1 LSKPEPRHHPAGFSA
16 PLPEVRKPNGRS
28 PVVLVCEHASNFFPP
43 ELRGLGLEPAVR
55 ESHIAWDPGALP
67 VAEAMAR
74 RLDATLVNARVSRL
88 VYDCNRPPHAPDAMP
103 ARSEIFDV
111 PGNASLDEAER
122 ALRTELVYQPFREA
136 LAEVLSARDGRQ
148 TVMVT
153 IHTFTPVYKG
163 VTRDVELGILCDED
177 ARLADAMLQVAARH
191 TSLDV
196 RRNEPYGPADGVTHT
211 LIEHG
216 LSNGILNVM
225 IEIRNDLVRT
235 GEQQA
240 GMAHMLCDVLEEAL
254 AGLGVQMMAEGAGS

>member
-1 LSKPEPRHHPAGFSA
+1 M
-16 PLPEVRKPNGRS
+16 PEVRNRDGRS

-43 ELRGLGLEPAVR
+43 ELNGLGLEPAVR

-67 VAEAMAR
+67 VAEAMAS
-74 RLDATLVNARVSRL
+74 RLDAVLVNACVSRL
-88 VYDCNRPPHAPDAMP
+88 VYDCNRPPHAADAMP

-111 PGNASLDEAER
+111 PGNAGLDEAER
-122 ALRTELVYQPFREA
+122 ALRTELVYLPFRAA
-136 LAEVLSARDGRQ
+136 LADVLSGRGNRP
-148 TVMVT
+148 TVLVT

-163 VTRDVELGILCDED
+163 VARDVELGILCDED
-177 ARLADAMLQVAARH
+177 ARLADAMLDVAGRH

-225 IEIRNDLVRT
+225 IEVRNDLVRT
-235 GEQQA
+235 SEQQSA
-240 GMAHMLCDVLEEAL
+240 MADSLCDVLEEAL
-254 AGLGVQMMAEGAGS
+254 AALDLHAVTEGARG

>member
-1 LSKPEPRHHPAGFSA
+1 M
-16 PLPEVRKPNGRS
+16 PEVRNRDGSS
-28 PVVLVCEHASNFFPP
+28 PVVVVCEHASNFFPP
-43 ELRGLGLEPAVR
+43 ELDGLGLDAEAR

-67 VAEAMAR
+67 VAQVMAS
-74 RLDATLVNARVSRL
+74 RLGAALVSARVSRL

-103 ARSEIFDV
+103 ARSEVFDV
-111 PGNASLDEAER
+111 PGNAGLDEAER
-122 ALRTELVYQPFREA
+122 ALRTELVYKPFRAA
-136 LAEVLSARDGRQ
+136 LADVLAGRIGRP
-148 TVMVT
+148 TVLVT

-163 VTRDVELGILCDED
+163 VARDVELGILCDED
-177 ARLADAMLQVAARH
+177 ARLADAILQVAGSH

-225 IEIRNDLVRT
+225 IEIRNDLVGT

-240 GMAHMLCDVLEEAL
+240 SMADLLCDVLEEAL
-254 AGLGVQMMAEGAGS
+254 AGLGIHAAAEGAGG

>member
-1 LSKPEPRHHPAGFSA
+1 M
-16 PLPEVRKPNGRS
+16 PEVRNRDGRS

-43 ELRGLGLEPAVR
+43 ELHGLGLDAAVR

-67 VAEAMAR
+67 VAEAMAS
-74 RLDATLVNARVSRL
+74 RLDAALVSARVSRL

-111 PGNASLDEAER
+111 PGNAGLDEAER
-122 ALRTELVYQPFREA
+122 ALRTELVYQPFRAA
-136 LAEVLSARDGRQ
+136 LGGVLSGRVGRP

-163 VTRDVELGILCDED
+163 VARDVELGILCDED

-216 LSNGILNVM
+216 LSKGILNVM

-235 GEQQA
+235 GEQQI

-254 AGLGVQMMAEGAGS
+254 TALGVQTVTRGADS